1 MPTARTNYQDI
12 QSEVRRRIQSR
23 AWIPGQIIPT
33 EVELAAEFNC
43 ARATIN
49 RALRELAQ
57 TGLLERRR
65 KLGTRVSLN
74 PTRKATLDIPITRL
88 EIEALGKTYRHKVIA
103 SHEIPAPEHVAAR
116 MNLASGAQVLHL
128 KGLHLAD
135 DQPFLFEDRWV
146 NLIAAPGIL
155 DAGLDKIS
163 ANEWLVQN
171 VPISSGEIAFGA
183 EAATKDDAAALGVPI
198 DAALFVVN
206 RQTWMAVDGQKIAV
220 TLVRLAYVP
229 GYQMSTMI

>member
-1 MPTARTNYQDI
+1 
-12 QSEVRRRIQSR
+12 
-23 AWIPGQIIPT
+23 
-33 EVELAAEFNC
+33 
-43 ARATIN
+43 
-49 RALRELAQ
+49 
-57 TGLLERRR
+57 
-65 KLGTRVSLN
+65 
-74 PTRKATLDIPITRL
+74 
-88 EIEALGKTYRHKVIA
+88 
-103 SHEIPAPEHVAAR
+103 
-116 MNLASGAQVLHL
+116 
-128 KGLHLAD
+128 
-135 DQPFLFEDRWV
+135 LFEDRWV